1 MDEKLERK
9 IAKLKNGDSS
19 VFDYVYE
26 HTNRPVYFAIF
37 YILKDKMYAE
47 DVLQDTY
54 VRAISSIEQYKDGTN
69 FVGWLC
75 SIGKSLALNH
85 LKKYKREVSTDFESD
100 AYKYGLR
107 EKELPYIFDV
117 AAKILNEDEYQIVML
132 CQVAGYKR
140 REVASKLNIPIGTVT
155 WKNNEALK
163 NSNSILKRRPA
174 YEKRKE
180 NVDATQV
187 GNPARRKSQRQY

>member
-85 LKKYKREVSTDFESD
+85 LKKYKREVSTDFEEES
-100 AYKYGLR
+100 YKYGLR

-117 AAKILNEDEYQIVML
+117 AAKILERGRISNRNAMPGCRLQAARGGKQIEYPHRHGDLEKQ
-132 CQVAGYKR
+132 R
-140 REVASKLNIPIGTVT
+140 GT
-155 WKNNEALK
+155 
-163 NSNSILKRRPA
+163 
-174 YEKRKE
+174 EK
-180 NVDATQV
+180 TQTV
-187 GNPARRKSQRQY
+187 S